1 MKKKIN
7 IAIAGF
13 GNIGSYFYK
22 FLEKNKINISIKTG
36 KIPLI
41 KYICAKNINK
51 KRLIKIPKSKW
62 INNPL
67 NLSLMD
73 DVDII
78 VELIGGSEGVAKKLV
93 FSALR
98 NKKHVITANKA
109 LMAKYGDQLAA
120 LAEKNRVNLE
130 YEASVAGGIPIIRSI
145 KEGLIANKIN
155 KIYGILNGTTNFILS
170 SMESSRKNFYEV
182 LDNAKKLGFAESNPV
197 SDLNGNDSAAKLRI
211 LSSIAFNTNIS
222 KNKILT
228 EGIQNINLT
237 DILYAKKFGY
247 KIKLL
252 SISEIKMNKLIER
265 VHPCLISNDSFLANI
280 NGVLNAIVIDAV
292 PVGKLVLQGEG
303 AGPGPTS
310 SALISDLC
318 SVLRG
323 NIKYPFGISSKLRTK
338 IIKFNILKHTSSSYL
353 RIEVKDL
360 PGVLSSITKIFAKN
374 RISIKNLLQNPDK
387 KNKKATIIIITHK
400 NLEKNY
406 NNLFSNLTKNKFVL
420 KKPTFIRIEKV

>member
-130 YEASVAGGIPIIRSI
+130 SVSYTHLTLPTIR
-145 KEGLIANKIN
+145 
-155 KIYGILNGTTNFILS
+155 
-170 SMESSRKNFYEV
+170 EV
-182 LDNAKKLGFAESNPV
+182 
-197 SDLNGNDSAAKLRI
+197 
-211 LSSIAFNTNIS
+211 
-222 KNKILT
+222 
-228 EGIQNINLT
+228 
-237 DILYAKKFGY
+237 
-247 KIKLL
+247 
-252 SISEIKMNKLIER
+252 
-265 VHPCLISNDSFLANI
+265 
-280 NGVLNAIVIDAV
+280 
-292 PVGKLVLQGEG
+292 
-303 AGPGPTS
+303 
-310 SALISDLC
+310 
-318 SVLRG
+318 
-323 NIKYPFGISSKLRTK
+323 
-338 IIKFNILKHTSSSYL
+338 
-353 RIEVKDL
+353 
-360 PGVLSSITKIFAKN
+360 
-374 RISIKNLLQNPDK
+374 
-387 KNKKATIIIITHK
+387 
-400 NLEKNY
+400 
-406 NNLFSNLTKNKFVL
+406 
-420 KKPTFIRIEKV
+420 